1 MNRLKAWI
9 RNFFG
14 FSQTEINA
22 FLILLPLMFLLIFS
36 EPVYRYWFVRQPQ
49 DFSTEIRE
57 LDSLMATLQWPRKDS
72 LVQNNIPHQ
81 KMIRFNPNQVTKNE
95 LIQLGFNNVT
105 ASRLINYRSQGG
117 KFYQRTD
124 LLKIYGMDTLLY
136 RKIYSYIDLPDQT
149 LAKPNPRR
157 IPQENIVTKKFN
169 LNQADTTQL
178 ITVYGIGPKLSR
190 RIISYREKL
199 GGFISTNQLHEVYG
213 LDSAVIQELKKNVFI
228 ENLYVPHQLDIN
240 QASEKELGQHP
251 YIKYKLAKV
260 IYTYRFQHGKFKSVE
275 ELKNISILD
284 EPTFKKIK
292 PYLTVNSDFGN

>member
-1 MNRLKAWI
+1 MEN
-9 RNFFG
+9 
-14 FSQTEINA
+14 
-22 FLILLPLMFLLIFS
+22 LP
-36 EPVYRYWFVRQPQ
+36 R
-49 DFSTEIRE
+49 
-57 LDSLMATLQWPRKDS
+57 
-72 LVQNNIPHQ
+72 Q

-95 LIQLGFNNVT
+95 LIQLGFNNLT
-105 ASRLINYRSQGG
+105 ANRLINYRSQGG

-149 LAKPNPRR
+149 PAKPDSRR
-157 IPQENIVTKKFN
+157 ATQENVVPKKFN

-178 ITVYGIGPKLSR
+178 ITVYGIGSKLSK

-199 GGFISTNQLHEVYG
+199 GGFISAGQLHEVYG
-213 LDSAVIQELKKNVFI
+213 LDSAVIQELKRKIYI
-228 ENLYVPHQLDIN
+228 EDLFVPHQLDIN

-260 IYTYRFQHGKFKSVE
+260 IYTYRFQHGKFKSVD

-284 EPTFKKIK
+284 ESTFKKIK
-292 PYLTVNSDFGN
+292 PYLTVNSDFGNWSDQKIINHFSAKAQQPQ